1 MFSSRE
7 KSNRGRIFLRLHEI
21 GSFVFF
27 RQPFVLIM
35 KKVLALAYFCC
46 NLPYSRFSHNFFEVV
61 ARSCAALLL
70 PTLSLVLLH
79 CDDHFLHTSSG
90 NGWKFRWNEDIVIE
104 YYAEILII
112 LLILEFLPIFAL
124 NASNQ
129 LSLTNFDHFNDI
141 LKKYYMEV
149 YKMFVYNL
157 FIFFLMFSILCFF
170 SFIYFFYIFSHSK
183 LNFFINYFHI
193 FFLFLLCITF
203 NFYFLHI
210 SLHFII
216 NFLIFWYF
224 LTWYWIYHYWMFV

>member
-1 MFSSRE
+1 MFSSRK

-149 YKMFVYNL
+149 YKIFVYNL

-170 SFIYFFYIFSHSK
+170 SFIYFLILNWIFS
-183 LNFFINYFHI
+183 
-193 FFLFLLCITF
+193 
-203 NFYFLHI
+203 
-210 SLHFII
+210 
-216 NFLIFWYF
+216 
-224 LTWYWIYHYWMFV
+224 